1 MFLGSVSKT
10 VPTARKG
17 IEVGRN
23 ELDSKSSCP
32 GDRARGFESH
42 PFRQSCP
49 GDRARGFESHPFRHT
64 SVAIGLSM
72 SLDVES
78 PFSFQ
83 ELTYDR
89 RCYRLLFVARCQEK
103 LIHVQA
109 HIGKKR

>member
-42 PFRQSCP
+42 PFRQKM
-49 GDRARGFESHPFRHT
+49 RTTA
-64 SVAIGLSM
+64 VL
-72 SLDVES
+72 V
-78 PFSFQ
+78 
-83 ELTYDR
+83 
-89 RCYRLLFVARCQEK
+89 
-103 LIHVQA
+103 
-109 HIGKKR
+109 

>member
-10 VPTARKG
+10 VPTVRKG

-23 ELDSKSSCP
+23 ELDSKS
-32 GDRARGFESH
+32 
-42 PFRQSCP
+42 SCP

-103 LIHVQA
+103 LVHVQI